1 MYLIFCFPGS
11 ATINFQSSSKVP
23 VQGSSLQLSCLVV
36 TTSQDVNY
44 DTTWYSPQTSGEFG
58 KCYRQAMFCT
68 GSTTTHQLTADV
80 NGSYMNIQVLN
91 RSLDEGRW
99 RCIYTATG
107 QAQVQADLNV
117 TVF

>member
-1 MYLIFCFPGS
+1 G

-23 VQGSSLQLSCLVV
+23 VQGNSLQLSCLVF

-44 DTTWYSPQTSGEFG
+44 DTTWYSPQTSVELG
-58 KCYRQAMFCT
+58 KCYTQSMKCSGGT
-68 GSTTTHQLTADV
+68 MTHKLTADV
-80 NGSYMNIQVLN
+80 NGSYLNIQVLN

-107 QAQVQADLNV
+107 QVQVQADLNV
-117 TVF
+117 IVY